1 MDFQDQLGLLVNLVQ
16 LGQRGQKVFLA
27 IPDQVGNQVN
37 LDQLDKLE
45 PLEPLGHE
53 EMLVHQDHR
62 VLKDQEETQDHRVQQ
77 ALEVTQ
83 VLLDFQDNKE
93 ILEHQ
98 EALVPQGCLDQLD
111 LQEI

>member
-16 LGQRGQKVFLA
+16 LDQRGRKVFQVML
-27 IPDQVGNQVN
+27 DQVGHLVN

-45 PLEPLGHE
+45 PLELLVHE

-62 VLKDQEETQDHRVQQ
+62 VLKAQEEIQDHKVQQ

-83 VLLDFQDNKE
+83 VLLDFQDNRE
-93 ILEHQ
+93 SLEQQ
-98 EALVPQGCLDQLD
+98 EVLVLQGCLDQLD
-111 LQEI
+111 LPEI